1 MPRYGLSKLD
11 MPGLFSP
18 GPTAEPDF
26 SAIIKS
32 LILLRVKMP
41 GQEGKFKAKRIKVIL
56 LKPWLGWIKYTS
68 GNDPRAAGEKL

>member
-1 MPRYGLSKLD
+1 
-11 MPGLFSP
+11 
-18 GPTAEPDF
+18 
-26 SAIIKS
+26 
-32 LILLRVKMP
+32 MP